1 MKDEQP
7 PITASLGFGFKPK
20 ISKRRKDQAPPAEN
34 GNARILIVDDDPA
47 LCRLLRIRLSAANY
61 EVESVNSARSAMD
74 ACARFRPHLV
84 ITDLRM
90 EHMDG
95 LDLLKELK
103 GRWPELSV
111 MILTAHGTIPEAVQA
126 TQCGAF
132 GFLVKPIEKS
142 ELLGQVQRAIAV
154 SNFTETNA
162 DWRAHIVSRSQLME
176 DRLGQANRVARS
188 DAPVILTGESGTGKE
203 LFARAIHAASAR
215 RDQPFLMVMCRN
227 TAEDTLD
234 SELFGDESAP
244 VDAASGDPA
253 PGEPKKREPGAF
265 RAARGGTL
273 LLAEIGDLPFR
284 LQIKLVQ
291 ALRDEQRLSANPDTA
306 AHSEVRLICTTSR
319 DLKGLMMI
327 GQFHEDL
334 YYFINVLPI
343 EVPTLGRR
351 REDIPLLVSRFLEQA
366 TEEGGLAKIYS
377 PKAVHLLV
385 TAEWPGN
392 VRQLFDL
399 VKQNVATSQ
408 GKVMTEEFVQ
418 QSLGS
423 DSMRLP
429 SYDDARD
436 EFSRDYLAK
445 SLESTSG
452 NVTKSAILAKRN
464 RTDFYKLLSR
474 YRLEP
479 EKFKKSTFPAGKKGG
494 RQGKAGTL

>member
-1 MKDEQP
+1 MKHHPP
-7 PITASLGFGFKPK
+7 PITASLGFGIKAKHP
-20 ISKRRKDQAPPAEN
+20 KRRKDRHAPAPVESSS
-34 GNARILIVDDDPA
+34 ARILVVDDDPG
-47 LCRLLRIRLSAANY
+47 LCRLLRIRLSAAGY
-61 EVESVNSARSAMD
+61 EVESVDSARSAID

-84 ITDLRM
+84 ITDLRL
-90 EHMDG
+90 EHMHG

-142 ELLGQVQRAIAV
+142 ELLGQVRRAIAV
-154 SNFTETNA
+154 SNFTAAKA
-162 DWRAHIVSRSQLME
+162 DWRSQIVSRSQLME
-176 DRLGQANRVARS
+176 ERLAQANRVAQS
-188 DAPVILTGESGTGKE
+188 DAPVMLTGESGTGKE

-215 RDQPFLMVMCRN
+215 REKPFVIVTCRSLG
-227 TAEDTLD
+227 EDALE
-234 SELFGDESAP
+234 SELFGAES
-244 VDAASGDPA
+244 
-253 PGEPKKREPGAF
+253 GAI

-273 LLAEIGDLPFR
+273 LLAEIGDLPLR
-284 LQIKLVQ
+284 LQIKLVDT
-291 ALRDEQRLSANPDTA
+291 LRADTQFPGGREELPKSA
-306 AHSEVRLICTTSR
+306 VRLICTTSR
-319 DLKGLMMI
+319 DLKNLMTS
-327 GQFHEDL
+327 GRFHEDL
-334 YYFINVLPI
+334 YYRINVLPI

-366 TEEGGLAKIYS
+366 TLEGGRAKIYS
-377 PKAVHLLV
+377 PEAVHLLV

-399 VKQNVATSQ
+399 VKQNVALSD
-408 GKVMTEEFVQ
+408 GKVMTEELVQ
-418 QSLGS
+418 QALGS
-423 DSMRLP
+423 DSARLP

-436 EFSRDYLAK
+436 EFSREYLVK

-452 NVTKSAILAKRN
+452 NVTRSARLAKRN

-479 EKFKKSTFPAGKKGG
+479 ETFKKAALPGAKKGNRARKVSG
-494 RQGKAGTL
+494 GDP